1 MRYSI
6 QHICEVVQGRWL
18 QQAGEALVEELVYD
32 SRRITYPD
40 ASLFFAIITKE
51 NNGHRYVEE
60 AYLKGVRNFIV
71 SEDITADLPGA
82 NVVWVPDTLE
92 ALQALAAWHRSQ
104 FSVEVIGITGSNGK
118 TIVKEWLYLLLQ
130 DDYNIVRSPK
140 SYNSQLG
147 VPLSVWQMEP
157 QHDLAIFEAGIST
170 TGEMDKLQK
179 VIQPTI
185 GILTNIGEA
194 HDAGFESRRQK
205 AEEKIR
211 LFQQARVV
219 ICCREEVEPLFEKG
233 ERIFEPATK
242 VVWWSL
248 QFEADFRVLKK
259 EVSRNGTHL
268 QARYIGKDYSLSV
281 HFTDEASL
289 QNLIHCWCLLAWLGV
304 DDATIQARFAR
315 LHKIEMR
322 MQLLHVMN
330 DCVLIN
336 DSYSADLTSL
346 QIALQFQN
354 QQSAGLTKTVILS
367 DFMEA
372 GKSDEEVYSRIV
384 DLLRHS
390 GVQKLIAIGEH
401 ISAYVGAHLEQ
412 LGKMAVQVFHDTTA
426 FLAQF
431 KASQFAR
438 EIILIK
444 GSRVFHL
451 ERVAALFEI
460 KKHQTVLQIN
470 LDALLQNVKAYRRF
484 LQPATKIMAMVKAF
498 SYGSGTAEIAGAL
511 QFARVDYLAVAYA
524 DEGVELVRS
533 GISMPI
539 MVMNT
544 EVSSFEAITEHNL
557 QPVIYSLPLLHRFEQ
572 YLDRQGLKNYPVHI
586 EIETGM
592 NRLGFSVDEVDELA
606 DHLQQAGRVH
616 VVSVFSHLAASED
629 PAQDAFTG
637 LQYQLFRT
645 AVGRLER
652 KLPYTFLKHMANSA
666 AIVRHPELQLD
677 MVRLGIGLYGV
688 AGSEEEKPDL
698 LPVATLVTTIA
709 QIKELKEGE
718 TVSYNRKGAVRRPSR
733 IATVRLGYADGY
745 SRRFGNGV
753 GSMLVRGQLAPV
765 IGTVCMDMTMLD
777 VTDVP
782 GVQEGDEV
790 VVFGANLPVQQLAA
804 WIGTIP
810 YEILTGISQRVRRVY
825 YHD

>member
-1 MRYSI
+1 
-6 QHICEVVQGRWL
+6 
-18 QQAGEALVEELVYD
+18 
-32 SRRITYPD
+32 
-40 ASLFFAIITKE
+40 
-51 NNGHRYVEE
+51 
-60 AYLKGVRNFIV
+60 
-71 SEDITADLPGA
+71 
-82 NVVWVPDTLE
+82 
-92 ALQALAAWHRSQ
+92 
-104 FSVEVIGITGSNGK
+104 
-118 TIVKEWLYLLLQ
+118 
-130 DDYNIVRSPK
+130 
-140 SYNSQLG
+140 
-147 VPLSVWQMEP
+147 
-157 QHDLAIFEAGIST
+157 
-170 TGEMDKLQK
+170 
-179 VIQPTI
+179 
-185 GILTNIGEA
+185 
-194 HDAGFESRRQK
+194 
-205 AEEKIR
+205 
-211 LFQQARVV
+211 
-219 ICCREEVEPLFEKG
+219 
-233 ERIFEPATK
+233 
-242 VVWWSL
+242 
-248 QFEADFRVLKK
+248 
-259 EVSRNGTHL
+259 
-268 QARYIGKDYSLSV
+268 
-281 HFTDEASL
+281 
-289 QNLIHCWCLLAWLGV
+289 
-304 DDATIQARFAR
+304 
-315 LHKIEMR
+315 
-322 MQLLHVMN
+322 
-330 DCVLIN
+330 
-336 DSYSADLTSL
+336 
-346 QIALQFQN
+346 
-354 QQSAGLTKTVILS
+354 
-367 DFMEA
+367 
-372 GKSDEEVYSRIV
+372 
-384 DLLRHS
+384 
-390 GVQKLIAIGEH
+390 
-401 ISAYVGAHLEQ
+401 
-412 LGKMAVQVFHDTTA
+412 
-426 FLAQF
+426 
-431 KASQFAR
+431 
-438 EIILIK
+438 
-444 GSRVFHL
+444 
-451 ERVAALFEI
+451 
-460 KKHQTVLQIN
+460 
-470 LDALLQNVKAYRRF
+470 
-484 LQPATKIMAMVKAF
+484 MAMVKAF